1 MIGVGCLAHIV
12 NNALKNSVEKLNFGE
27 KNLNIFLAQIHQFFM
42 HSSANRINNIFQIRA
57 QLGIEQAYSNNK
69 APTKSYSKTRWLSTG
84 PAIDAI
90 INQWHILDIYF
101 QMEPEGKHVD
111 SFKKFFENRNSFP
124 LLITLRSLAAEV
136 EEAICKME
144 GKDVDLMSAIKIFD
158 HLQQKILQY
167 RNDITMPNIVSETI
181 EQWEENEKLNFHL
194 QLRELY
200 DDIQLY
206 MVQWSNWSNSLKL
219 HRWATLDSELSQEDV
234 FNSAEAISESCQ
246 INGAQLQENIEAV
259 NSFISTRPASWAT
272 LSTSD
277 RWLNLLNS
285 VSGLIALE
293 KAASFILTLPGNK
306 FC

>member
-1 MIGVGCLAHIV
+1 
-12 NNALKNSVEKLNFGE
+12 
-27 KNLNIFLAQIHQFFM
+27 M
-42 HSSANRINNIFQIRA
+42 HSSSNRINNIFQIRA

-136 EEAICKME
+136 EEAVCSME
-144 GKDVDLMSAIKIFD
+144 GKEVDLMSAIKVFD
-158 HLQQKILQY
+158 NLHQKVFQY
-167 RNDITMPNIVSETI
+167 RENITMPGIVADMI
-181 EQWEENEKLNFHL
+181 EQWEENDQLSFHL

-206 MVQWSNWSNSLKL
+206 MVQWSNWTNSLKL
-219 HRWATLDSELSQEDV
+219 HQWATLDSELSQEDV
-234 FNSAEAISESCQ
+234 LNSAETISESCQ
-246 INGAQLQENIEAV
+246 INRAQLQVNIETA
-259 NSFISTRPASWAT
+259 NSFISTRPVSWAT
-272 LSTSD
+272 LSTSE
-277 RWLNLLNS
+277 RWANLLNS
-285 VSGLIALE
+285 VSGLDALE